1 MPRRLPSP
9 SSPTSA
15 TKRMVR
21 RGLRCASWQARAM
34 AMSAARPVPLSE
46 IPGPK
51 RRSPSRRTFI
61 SVEAGKTVSR
71 GAASMTI
78 SFLLAPRS
86 SPMTLP
92 ALSICT
98 WRPEEEKRAL
108 TAGAR
113 CASWNGGAGIS
124 VRRTCWSLIHS
135 RLRENQSRAARTS
148 DASEVRAALD
158 WFSRNLE
165 WINDQQV
172 RLTEIP
178 APPFQE
184 AQRAPAVKALFSS
197 SGLHVQIDKAGNV
210 IGELRGASK
219 KEIVM
224 LAAPLDTVFPAS
236 TEIKVRR
243 EGDRLF
249 GPGISDNG
257 TGLAALIAIA
267 RACHEAHLKP
277 RRTILFVADVG
288 EEGEGNLRG
297 MRTLVEAYKPKLKSV
312 IVLDGSGTDHVTT
325 KALASR
331 RLEATIAG
339 PGGHSWSDF
348 GMSNPI
354 NALVRASV
362 RFINTKVPAT
372 PRTTFN
378 LGQIEGGTSVNSIP
392 FEAKLKVDIRS
403 ESEDE
408 LARLESALRECIAAG
423 VRDEMESSRDRSKG
437 KLEWKVELLG
447 SRPGGELSA
456 NSALLAALRASDEY
470 LGNQSRLERSST
482 DANVPLSN
490 GIDAISIGAGGTGG
504 GAHSL
509 QEWYEPAGREMG
521 LKRALLTLLGVS
533 GLAEEKAR

>member
-1 MPRRLPSP
+1 MKHALLWVILFCMPARSVGVPQ
-9 SSPTSA
+9 A
-15 TKRMVR
+15 TRP
-21 RGLRCASWQARAM
+21 
-34 AMSAARPVPLSE
+34 AAPPQ
-46 IPGPK
+46 
-51 RRSPSRRTFI
+51 F
-61 SVEAGKTVSR
+61 AD
-71 GAASMTI
+71 
-78 SFLLAPRS
+78 AP
-86 SPMTLP
+86 
-92 ALSICT
+92 
-98 WRPEEEKRAL
+98 
-108 TAGAR
+108 
-113 CASWNGGAGIS
+113 
-124 VRRTCWSLIHS
+124 
-135 RLRENQSRAARTS
+135 
-148 DASEVRAALD
+148 EVRAALD
-158 WFSRNLE
+158 SFSRNLA

-184 AQRAPAVKALFSS
+184 AQRAAAIKALFAS
-197 SGLHVQIDKAGNV
+197 SGLEVQIDKAGNV
-210 IGELRGASK
+210 IGELRGANE

-224 LAAPLDTVFPAS
+224 LAAHLDTVFPAS
-236 TEIKVRR
+236 TEVKVRR
-243 EGDRLF
+243 EGDRLL

-257 TGLAALIAIA
+257 TGLAALVAIA

-297 MRTLVEAYKPKLKSV
+297 MRALVDAYKSRLKSV

-331 RLEATIAG
+331 RLEASISG

-348 GMSNPI
+348 GMPNPI

-362 RFINTKVPAT
+362 RFINTKVPAA

-378 LGQIEGGTSVNSIP
+378 IGQIEGGTSVNSIP
-392 FEAKLKVDIRS
+392 YEAKLKVDIRS

-408 LARLESALRECIAAG
+408 LAKLESALRECIAAG
-423 VRDEMESSRDRSKG
+423 VRVEMESSRDRSKG

-447 SRPGGELSA
+447 TRPGGDLPLTSP
-456 NSALLAALRASDEY
+456 LLAALRAADEY
-470 LGNQSRLERSST
+470 VGNQSRIERSST
-482 DANVPLSN
+482 DANVPLSH

-509 QEWYEPAGREMG
+509 QEWYEPAGRELG